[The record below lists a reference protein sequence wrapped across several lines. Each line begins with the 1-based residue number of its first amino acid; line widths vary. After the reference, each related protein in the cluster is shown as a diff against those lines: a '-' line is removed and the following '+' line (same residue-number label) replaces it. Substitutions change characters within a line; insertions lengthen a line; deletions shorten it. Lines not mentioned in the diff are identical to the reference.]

1 MCWSDRRV
9 LSVRDLSHLSAR
21 LNATGNHSC
30 LSLSPGESDETSK
43 ENLRLSVTP
52 KERTS
57 KPLGFLAKDYRGRQ
71 RPPMASWYETPKRDS
86 SLRHRLLMCRPN
98 QAVKPDKTRETES
111 STGAS
116 SEHWLSV
123 SFDSFDAVTGALAS
137 STLNPD
143 QEQPLS
149 GRERRLLF
157 TQVRTSTLE
166 DGKLDSGQLSSCGRR
181 ISLSDAD
188 FIENMSASDQIHIET
203 PTFSKFLSVC
213 EDSGFGSLALD
224 KSQDDS
230 VDYDGSFQELLLSA
244 SKGNSETPNLAET
257 KRRSRLQRQHRL
269 STLKEGGSQSE
280 EHPADR
286 KHLHQG
292 LSQSTDDVFAD
303 VTPRGAAKLTP
314 GDLSL
319 TPALQLV
326 HAMCQQKAQMFVGQS
341 PSLKDQL
348 KFTAALTETPSTIR
362 TSMPLAGLI
371 GRKMGLGKLD
381 ILSEL
386 MKGNFRHILAVIFSH
401 LNSESIYRCGQVSR
415 SWSEIIQQDKRARLK
430 RRSHL
435 REVEAAIQLGGA
447 VHVPDAETR
456 LTLLKRSP
464 LKTVQA
470 QSRTSIPVVL
480 FFFSF
485 QVAKTLSND
494 ECLKPCPRCQHPAR
508 CHSVKG
514 EGVCT
519 RADCGFQFCTAC
531 LCAFHSSRE
540 CGSQS
545 VGRRKKDVLL
555 PGSAQSKRNI
565 RRL

>member
-1 MCWSDRRV
+1 M
-9 LSVRDLSHLSAR
+9 
-21 LNATGNHSC
+21 
-30 LSLSPGESDETSK
+30 
-43 ENLRLSVTP
+43 
-52 KERTS
+52 
-57 KPLGFLAKDYRGRQ
+57 
-71 RPPMASWYETPKRDS
+71 
-86 SLRHRLLMCRPN
+86 
-98 QAVKPDKTRETES
+98 
-111 STGAS
+111 
-116 SEHWLSV
+116 
-123 SFDSFDAVTGALAS
+123 
-137 STLNPD
+137 
-143 QEQPLS
+143 
-149 GRERRLLF
+149 
-157 TQVRTSTLE
+157 
-166 DGKLDSGQLSSCGRR
+166 
-181 ISLSDAD
+181 
-188 FIENMSASDQIHIET
+188 
-203 PTFSKFLSVC
+203 C

-303 VTPRGAAKLTP
+303 VTPRGFASVRSSNGLAWAKQAYATPLRAGAAKPENVTPLSSASANPDITPLRLTP

-401 LNSESIYRCGQVSR
+401 LNSESIYR
-415 SWSEIIQQDKRARLK
+415 
-430 RRSHL
+430 
-435 REVEAAIQLGGA
+435 
-447 VHVPDAETR
+447 
-456 LTLLKRSP
+456 
-464 LKTVQA
+464 
-470 QSRTSIPVVL
+470 
-480 FFFSF
+480 
-485 QVAKTLSND
+485 
-494 ECLKPCPRCQHPAR
+494 
-508 CHSVKG
+508 
-514 EGVCT
+514 
-519 RADCGFQFCTAC
+519 
-531 LCAFHSSRE
+531 
-540 CGSQS
+540 
-545 VGRRKKDVLL
+545 
-555 PGSAQSKRNI
+555 
-565 RRL
+565 